1 MWNSICSVCMS
12 ENIVI
17 DTLGGPSAEDLQDDR
32 ELRPLFDSLNQ
43 LGSVPWKINGPLLDF
58 VIEVFTNQDRHGDI
72 LSRLSV
78 PRHQDMLV
86 LPKIPPALQKKLE
99 ERSMDKSDMEEYN
112 RFLAEKV
119 AFNQFKSETYS
130 NWCDTLY
137 RLSIANHFR

>member
-1 MWNSICSVCMS
+1 
-12 ENIVI
+12 
-17 DTLGGPSAEDLQDDR
+17 
-32 ELRPLFDSLNQ
+32 
-43 LGSVPWKINGPLLDF
+43 
-58 VIEVFTNQDRHGDI
+58 
-72 LSRLSV
+72 
-78 PRHQDMLV
+78 MLV